1 MKVNKSANRG
11 RGRPLAFDPNQALG
25 AAMRVFWLK
34 GYEGASL
41 SELTEAMGINKPSLY
56 ARFGDKRTLF
66 LAAIEH
72 YNATIGARNLKQLLD
87 GKTVRE
93 TVAGYFSA
101 INAALTSADSPP
113 GCMIGSVA
121 TDLAGRDEEIRAK
134 VANLL
139 ASTEV
144 FLTQRFKELGDSP
157 VNENTLAEIVVSFG
171 QSLAARARLGA
182 TQSELDARTARFL
195 SVLLGAE
202 ELAPPDR

>member
-1 MKVNKSANRG
+1 MKRKQPTNRS
-11 RGRPLAFDPNQALG
+11 RGRPLAFNPNEALD

-41 SELTEAMGINKPSLY
+41 SDLTEAMGINKPSLY
-56 ARFGDKRTLF
+56 AQFDDKRTLF

-72 YNATIGARNLKQLLD
+72 YSTTIGAPHLEKLLE

-93 TVAGYFSA
+93 TITGYFSA
-101 INAALTSADSPP
+101 INTTLTSPDSPP

-121 TDLAGRDEEIRAK
+121 IDMAGRDEEIRTH

-144 FLTQRFKELGDSP
+144 FLTQRFKELGDAP
-157 VNENTLAEIVVSFG
+157 IDEHTLAEIVVSFG
-171 QSLAARARLGA
+171 QSLAARARVGA
-182 TQSELDARTARFL
+182 TLPELNARTDRFL
-195 SVLLGAE
+195 SVILGADE
-202 ELAPPDR
+202 PVPPD